1 MALNIRNPAAEK
13 LADEL
18 VALTGESKTE
28 AVKKALEERLA
39 AVRRERRKGKASVEE
54 LRAIAG
60 RAAAHLKRPYV
71 DHATL
76 LYDEH
81 GLPK

>member
-1 MALNIRNPAAEK
+1 MALNIRNPVAEQ

-39 AVRRERRKGKASVEE
+39 TVRRGRRKGKASIEE
-54 LRAIAG
+54 LRGIAR
-60 RAAAHLKRPYV
+60 RAAAHLKRPYL
-71 DHATL
+71 DHAEL